1 MAALEPVVVM
11 VRAEDAAG
19 LAGVTVPGLKLL
31 ALQAGA
37 GDPDPLTLQFRLTD
51 ALYPFSE
58 VKVTVEA
65 PLLPGD
71 TAAGAVA
78 AIVKSA
84 TVAGP

>member
-11 VRAEDAAG
+11 VRVEVAAG

-37 GDPDPLTLQFRLTD
+37 GDPDPLTLQLRLTD
-51 ALYPFSE
+51 ELYPFSE
-58 VKVTVEA
+58 VKLTVEV

-78 AIVKSA
+78 AIAKSGA
-84 TVAGP
+84 VAGP